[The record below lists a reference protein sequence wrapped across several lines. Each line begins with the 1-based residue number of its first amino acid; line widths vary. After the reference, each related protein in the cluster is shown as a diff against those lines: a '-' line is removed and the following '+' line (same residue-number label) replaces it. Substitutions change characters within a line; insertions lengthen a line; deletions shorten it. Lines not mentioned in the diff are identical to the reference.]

1 MKLSETPPVSFLPGG
16 LVNRYT
22 RKLSK
27 AFLVSFLTF
36 APEAARADGLLEG
49 MADGIND
56 TVTYVSEGASN
67 LGDRIEENVKPAASN
82 FAHSVRKVT
91 SRVFGGISKIAD
103 KAKRKL
109 DPDDSDK

>member
-1 MKLSETPPVSFLPGG
+1 M
-16 LVNRYT
+16 NHYT
-22 RKLSK
+22 RKLSQP
-27 AFLVSFLTF
+27 FLIIGLTF
-36 APEAARADGLLEG
+36 ASQAARADGLVEG

-56 TVTYVSEGASN
+56 AVTYVTEGASN

-103 KAKRKL
+103 KAKRKI
-109 DPDDSDK
+109 DPDESEN

>member
-1 MKLSETPPVSFLPGG
+1 MKQAEAPPASFFPGG
-16 LVNRYT
+16 PVNHSTGKLTQALVI
-22 RKLSK
+22 
-27 AFLVSFLTF
+27 SFLTF
-36 APEAARADGLLEG
+36 APGFARADGLLEG

-82 FAHSVRKVT
+82 FTHSVRKVT

-103 KAKRKL
+103 KAKRKI
-109 DPDDSDK
+109 DPDESEK